1 MGAKFTL
8 YFCFFV
14 FIGLILY
21 LSWLP
26 SPDIGDVLP
35 FPTWLRQW
43 TNKNMNLRT
52 AVPFLFLGLIA
63 ELFLTGKKAGNAG
76 RLWALV
82 LLVSIV
88 SIAEIGQL
96 WLPKRH
102 FDWGDIGYG
111 IAGSLLGMVSAHVS
125 CRIIYR
131 FKKNN
136 TAQ

>member
-1 MGAKFTL
+1 MRVLFIIGVATGIL
-8 YFCFFV
+8 LV
-14 FIGLILY
+14 FL

-26 SPDIGDVLP
+26 SPDIGDALP
-35 FPTWLRQW
+35 FPAWLRKW
-43 TNKNMNLRT
+43 TNDNMNLRT
-52 AVPFLFLGLIA
+52 AVPFLFLGWIA
-63 ELFLTGKKAGNAG
+63 ELFLSKKKAGNAA
-76 RLWALV
+76 RLWTLV

-111 IAGSLLGMVSAHVS
+111 IAGSLLGMASAQVS

-131 FKKNN
+131 FIKNN
-136 TAQ
+136 ASQ